1 MMIRGKLESG
11 FEYEVA
17 EEVRDN
23 MELLDAI
30 VEADENPLA
39 VSKVVKLLLGE
50 DQRRRL
56 YDHLRTDKGNVP
68 ILAVSNAVAEIFRG
82 SGQAVKN

>member
-1 MMIRGKLESG
+1 MIRGKLESG

-30 VEADENPLA
+30 VEAEENPLA

-50 DQRRRL
+50 NQRRKL

-68 ILAVSNAVAEIFRG
+68 ILAVSEAVAEIFAG
-82 SGQAVKN
+82 SGAGKN

>member
-1 MMIRGKLESG
+1 MIKGKLESG

-39 VSKVVKLLLGE
+39 ISKVVKILLGE
-50 DQRRRL
+50 NQRRKL
-56 YDHLRTDKGNVP
+56 YDHLRTEKGNVP
-68 ILAVSNAVAEIFRG
+68 ILAVSNAVAEIFRE

>member
-1 MMIRGKLESG
+1 MIRGKLESG

-30 VEADENPLA
+30 VEAEENPLA

>member
-1 MMIRGKLESG
+1 MICGKLKSG

-30 VEADENPLA
+30 VEAEENPLA

-50 DQRRRL
+50 DQRRKL
-56 YDHLRTDKGNVP
+56 YDHLRTEKGNVP

>member
-1 MMIRGKLESG
+1 MIRGKLESG
-11 FEYEVA
+11 FEYEVT
-17 EEVRDN
+17 EEIRDN

-30 VEADENPLA
+30 VEAEDNPLA
-39 VSKVVKLLLGE
+39 ISRVVKLLLGE

-68 ILAVSNAVAEIFRG
+68 ILAVSNSVAEIFRG
-82 SGQAVKN
+82 SGQELKN

>member
-1 MMIRGKLESG
+1 MICGKLKSG

-30 VEADENPLA
+30 VEAEENPLA

-50 DQRRRL
+50 DQRRKL
-56 YDHLRTDKGNVP
+56 YDHLRTEKGNVP
-68 ILAVSNAVAEIFRG
+68 ILAVSNAVAEIFQG
-82 SGQAVKN
+82 SSQAVKN

>member
-1 MMIRGKLESG
+1 MLRGKLDSG
-11 FEYEVA
+11 FEYEIA

-30 VEADENPLA
+30 VEADQNPLA

-50 DQRRRL
+50 NQRRKL

>member
-1 MMIRGKLESG
+1 MIRGKLESG

-50 DQRRRL
+50 NQRRKL

-68 ILAVSNAVAEIFRG
+68 IMAVSNAVAEIFRG

>member
-50 DQRRRL
+50 EQRRKL